1 MIALMG
7 SAAALAMTGLPPAM
21 HRGWGSPQ
29 IELRALEAPP
39 PGDVLVA
46 DGRGVLVGPSA
57 QDAVIV
63 TWDRVKS
70 VSGPRQSD
78 AARFMA
84 LADRSWRAR
93 TRLERGDA
101 IAAEPL
107 FEEAFRET
115 RDQLGPTGAVVAEG
129 LLRCRLRRGAHV
141 LAAEAWLALLE
152 AAARDGTRALHPKWA
167 EDAGLSPVVDPAT
180 GLVPAIPP
188 IWCGPAGAHVMA
200 GLPVF
205 AQAALPP
212 DGAPMEPAAALGVLY
227 LEAARFEAG
236 QPASV
241 PDLNAS
247 DPGVA
252 LVRQIVAARIG
263 DAAQRQSFRAALEA
277 RLPRQEPSPESPGS
291 TLPAWMEAW
300 CRVAVGRSL
309 LREESPEQRRLG
321 VIELLHVPA
330 RLSSAHPYLA
340 GVALAEASVALA
352 DLGDAEGSAVLLD
365 ELRGL
370 YPSHPVLEWDPIRSR
385 PPRPPVG
392 GRPVVGAG
400 PGGPAGTSGA
410 TK

>member
-1 MIALMG
+1 MIALLG
-7 SAAALAMTGLPPAM
+7 SAAALVMAQVA
-21 HRGWGSPQ
+21 
-29 IELRALEAPP
+29 LRAQEPPP
-39 PGDVLVA
+39 PGDVLGV
-46 DGRGVLVGPSA
+46 DGRGVLVGATA
-57 QDAVIV
+57 QSGVIA

-70 VSGPRQSD
+70 VGGPMQGD
-78 AARFMA
+78 AAAFAA

-107 FEEAFRET
+107 FEEAFRLT
-115 RDQLGPTGAVVAEG
+115 RDQPGPTSAVVAEG

-141 LAAEAWLALLE
+141 LAAEAWLALTE
-152 AAARDGTRALHPKWA
+152 SAARDGTPALHPKWA
-167 EDAGLSPVVDPAT
+167 EEAGLAPVVDPAT

-200 GLPVF
+200 GLPAF
-205 AQAALPP
+205 AQADPP
-212 DGAPMEPAAALGVLY
+212 SGGAPMEPAAALAVLY
-227 LEAARFEAG
+227 LQAARFEAG
-236 QPASV
+236 EPASV
-241 PDLNAS
+241 PDINAG

-291 TLPAWMEAW
+291 SLPSWMEAW
-300 CRVAVGRSL
+300 CRVGIGRSL

-352 DLGDAEGSAVLLD
+352 ELGDAAGSGVLLD
-365 ELRGL
+365 ELRAL
-370 YPSHPVLEWDPIRSR
+370 YPSHPVLEWDPIRSQPPR
-385 PPRPPVG
+385 PPRPLASS
-392 GRPVVGAG
+392 AG
-400 PGGPAGTSGA
+400 PGAPVEGSGP